1 MIKSRGAKGKA
12 RVTFTVDPRVGA
24 QAVAV
29 CGEWNGWSPDA
40 DIMQRDADG
49 DSA

>member
-12 RVTFTVDPRVGA
+12 RVTFTIDPRVGA
-24 QAVAV
+24 RAAVV
-29 CGEWNGWSPDA
+29 CGEWNEWSADA
-40 DIMQRDADG
+40 GVMRRDAEG

>member
-12 RVTFTVDPRVGA
+12 RVTFTIDSRVGA
-24 QAVAV
+24 RAAAV
-29 CGEWNGWSPDA
+29 CGEWNDWSADA
-40 DIMQRDADG
+40 GVMRRDAEG